1 MKKWLSTGLMLFLIG
16 LTGCTASIYGVP
28 QERWDTLSEPERVAV
43 MEAYQARQA
52 VLQQQREER
61 ARQQA
66 IERERQLAIEAEEAR
81 RRQLRVDAIYRGE
94 GVYGDLLRVTIRDG
108 LLRFRGDHKPYQP
121 VAFRIAAGESK
132 VVEVVDRKGRKAAL
146 LALYDGST
154 LLLDESPGAG
164 RSRAARLVYEDDWEE
179 GKTYSHL
186 HAKGPLELRDVAVT
200 VQLIGEPPRDRRV
213 GHPRQVIVIQQPAP
227 KPENPQIILIKE
239 KEHRPQKPETVVVEA
254 PPRHDKP
261 EVVVREQPTFKKQR
275 ADSPPSRVKVTFHKG
290 QIRIKG
296 KHCQIT
302 PQTVDLREGETR
314 TIALQ
319 GPLGQVKVRLSYQGG
334 ELAID
339 EHPGKGRSDTRLSF
353 SPEWRGGSTYR
364 IKSTESRLIE
374 DLDLSVLAL

>member
-108 LLRFRGDHKPYQP
+108 LLKFRGDHKPYQP

-154 LLLDESPGAG
+154 LLPGPA
-164 RSRAARLVYEDDWEE
+164 
-179 GKTYSHL
+179 T
-186 HAKGPLELRDVAVT
+186 
-200 VQLIGEPPRDRRV
+200 RRC
-213 GHPRQVIVIQQPAP
+213 PRQP
-227 KPENPQIILIKE
+227 
-239 KEHRPQKPETVVVEA
+239 
-254 PPRHDKP
+254 D
-261 EVVVREQPTFKKQR
+261 
-275 ADSPPSRVKVTFHKG
+275 
-290 QIRIKG
+290 
-296 KHCQIT
+296 C
-302 PQTVDLREGETR
+302 
-314 TIALQ
+314 
-319 GPLGQVKVRLSYQGG
+319 
-334 ELAID
+334 
-339 EHPGKGRSDTRLSF
+339 
-353 SPEWRGGSTYR
+353 
-364 IKSTESRLIE
+364 
-374 DLDLSVLAL
+374 